1 MHFHILAL
9 ELAVKASDHE
19 EEETLVWRPDV
30 SGRLQGTEDLYS
42 VLDERR
48 QLLLSLSEGGGG
60 ASSLSWPGQPP
71 PPPQQALAAAAAD
84 RRLRRVLYL
93 VENALAVLYLHFW
106 RCLPHP
112 QGATAGGFAAG
123 AQTERGLSVFVDRP
137 PANAQQAHDREQLGS
152 DRELDQLRRLLQ
164 V

>member
-1 MHFHILAL
+1 MPPRLSF
-9 ELAVKASDHE
+9 S
-19 EEETLVWRPDV
+19 LVRV
-30 SGRLQGTEDLYS
+30 QGTEDLYS

-48 QLLLSLSEGGGG
+48 QLLLSLLEGGCG
-60 ASSLSWPGQPP
+60 ASGLGWPGQPP

-106 RCLPHP
+106 RCLPQP
-112 QGATAGGFAAG
+112 QGAAAGGSAAG
-123 AQTERGLSVFVDRP
+123 AQAERGLSVFVDKP
-137 PANAQQAHDREQLGS
+137 PTNAQQARDREQLGS
-152 DRELDQLRRLLQ
+152 DRDLDQLRRLLQ